1 MEKALQQLLLN
12 IGNLFKVKTIIT
24 IMVLGALTAAFL
36 KGVVPVELYASIAT
50 AIITYYFTRS
60 EKADEAE
67 GAEYHNKIK

>member
-24 IMVLGALTAAFL
+24 IMVLGALTVAFL

-50 AIITYYFTRS
+50 AIITYYFTRN
-60 EKADEAE
+60 DVDTPR
-67 GAEYHNKIK
+67 G

>member
-24 IMVLGALTAAFL
+24 IMVFGALTAAFL

-50 AIITYYFTRS
+50 AIITYYFTRN
-60 EKADEAE
+60 DVDTPR
-67 GAEYHNKIK
+67 G

>member
-24 IMVLGALTAAFL
+24 IMVLGALTVAFL

-50 AIITYYFTRS
+50 AIITYYFTRR
-60 EKADEAE
+60 E
-67 GAEYHNKIK
+67 GREE

>member
-24 IMVLGALTAAFL
+24 IMVLGALTVAFL

-60 EKADEAE
+60 EKVDEAE
-67 GAEYHNKIK
+67 GEEYHNKIK

>member
-36 KGVVPVELYASIAT
+36 KGVVSVELYASIAT
-50 AIITYYFTRS
+50 AIITYYFTRR
-60 EKADEAE
+60 E
-67 GAEYHNKIK
+67 GRE